1 MARASFS
8 GRPEPSPACR
18 SHTGGG
24 NGGRLLGRRRR
35 MWKVTREGTNVSMP
49 ALTLLSFKLGDIA
62 SSLMQ
67 ALLNEERVW
76 LRVHSKVDEGAQ

>member
-1 MARASFS
+1 M
-8 GRPEPSPACR
+8 
-18 SHTGGG
+18 
-24 NGGRLLGRRRR
+24 
-35 MWKVTREGTNVSMP
+35 TREGTNVSMP